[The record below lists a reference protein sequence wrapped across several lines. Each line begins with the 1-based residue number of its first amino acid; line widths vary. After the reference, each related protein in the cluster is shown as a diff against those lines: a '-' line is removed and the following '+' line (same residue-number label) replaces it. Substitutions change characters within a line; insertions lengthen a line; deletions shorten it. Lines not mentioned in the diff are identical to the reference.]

1 MAETKSQDAIALL
14 KEDHREVEKLFK
26 QFEEAKGDGRK
37 QKLAHQICLELIV
50 HSEIEET
57 IFYPACE
64 GTVDEDELKEGYV
77 EHDAAKLLI
86 AEIEAAEDGADDDF
100 FDTKVKVLS
109 EEIEHHIKEEEGPG
123 GIFSQARK
131 GKLDMDALGEQLAA
145 KKKELIAR
153 YKDEGLPTP
162 KLKTMDE
169 VSVQT
174 RLFWGRVRFRA
185 RPLFFCDYRSVATSE
200 SRP

>member
-1 MAETKSQDAIALL
+1 MAATKSQDAITLL
-14 KEDHREVEKLFK
+14 KDDHREVEKLFK
-26 QFEEAKGDGRK
+26 EFEKAKGDGRK
-37 QKLAHQICLELIV
+37 QKLAHEICLGLSV
-50 HSEIEET
+50 HAEIEES

-86 AEIEAAEDGADDDF
+86 AEITANEGGDDEF
-100 FDTKVKVLS
+100 FDTKVKVLQ

-131 GKLDMDALGEQLAA
+131 GKLDMDAIGDRLAER
-145 KKKELIAR
+145 KKELTERFKADGI
-153 YKDEGLPTP
+153 PQP

-169 VSVQT
+169 VAV
-174 RLFWGRVRFRA
+174 
-185 RPLFFCDYRSVATSE
+185 
-200 SRP
+200 

>member
-1 MAETKSQDAIALL
+1 MAKSQDAIALL
-14 KEDHREVEKLFK
+14 KEDHQEVKKLFK
-26 QFEEAKGDGRK
+26 EFEEAKGEGRK
-37 QKLAHQICLELIV
+37 QKVAHQICLELIV

-77 EHDAAKLLI
+77 EHDAAKLMI
-86 AEIEAAEDGADDDF
+86 AEIEAAEEGTDDDF
-100 FDTKVKVLS
+100 FDTKVHVLQ

-131 GKLDMDALGEQLAA
+131 GKLDMDAIGGKLADR
-145 KKKELIAR
+145 KKELMER
-153 YKDEGLPTP
+153 YESEGLPQP

-169 VSVQT
+169 VSV
-174 RLFWGRVRFRA
+174 
-185 RPLFFCDYRSVATSE
+185 
-200 SRP
+200 

>member
-1 MAETKSQDAIALL
+1 M
-14 KEDHREVEKLFK
+14 VELRRRGLCE
-26 QFEEAKGDGRK
+26 QKGDGRK

-86 AEIEAAEDGADDDF
+86 AEIEAAEEGAADEF

-109 EEIEHHIKEEEGPG
+109 EEIEHHVKEEEGPG

-131 GKLDMDALGEQLAA
+131 GKLDMDAIGEQLAER
-145 KKKELIAR
+145 KKELTAR
-153 YKDEGLPTP
+153 YKADGLPTP

-169 VSVQT
+169 VSV
-174 RLFWGRVRFRA
+174 
-185 RPLFFCDYRSVATSE
+185 
-200 SRP
+200 

>member
-1 MAETKSQDAIALL
+1 MAATKSQDAITLL
-14 KEDHREVEKLFK
+14 KDDHREVEKLFK
-26 QFEEAKGDGRK
+26 EFEKAKGEGRK
-37 QKLAHQICLELIV
+37 QKLAHEICLGLSV
-50 HSEIEET
+50 HAEIEES

-86 AEIEAAEDGADDDF
+86 AEITANEGGDDEF
-100 FDTKVKVLS
+100 FDTKVKVLQ

-131 GKLDMDALGEQLAA
+131 GDLDMKALGERLAA
-145 KKKELIAR
+145 RKKELTEQ
-153 YKDEGLPTP
+153 YKSDGLPEP

-169 VSVQT
+169 VSV
-174 RLFWGRVRFRA
+174 
-185 RPLFFCDYRSVATSE
+185 
-200 SRP
+200 

>member
-1 MAETKSQDAIALL
+1 MAASKSQDAMTLL

-26 QFEEAKGDGRK
+26 EFEGAKRDGRK
-37 QKLAHQICLELIV
+37 QKLAHEICLGLSV
-50 HSEIEET
+50 HAEIEES

-86 AEIEAAEDGADDDF
+86 AEITANEGGDDEF
-100 FDTKVKVLS
+100 FDTKVKVLQ

-131 GKLDMDALGEQLAA
+131 GDLDMKALGERLAA
-145 KKKELIAR
+145 RKKELTER
-153 YKDEGLPTP
+153 YKSDGLPEP

-169 VSVQT
+169 VSV
-174 RLFWGRVRFRA
+174 
-185 RPLFFCDYRSVATSE
+185 
-200 SRP
+200 